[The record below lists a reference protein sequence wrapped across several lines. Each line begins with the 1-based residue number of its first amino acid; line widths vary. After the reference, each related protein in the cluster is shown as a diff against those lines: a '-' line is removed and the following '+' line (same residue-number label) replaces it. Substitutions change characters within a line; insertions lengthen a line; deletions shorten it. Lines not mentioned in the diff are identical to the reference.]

1 MHLPC
6 MDGALIYLNSNPS
19 IQDVLDRIEPAGG
32 QVLMPKVQISPEAGC
47 IAYFIDTEGNR
58 IDLWS
63 QM

>member
-1 MHLPC
+1 MPC